1 MYIESHG
8 SGADVVLIHGWAMHG
23 GIFRPLTDALAQ
35 NYRVHVVDLPGH
47 GFSADDHSHFEL
59 PAIAARLTRL
69 LPPSVWIGWSL
80 GGLLAMNAA
89 IEHPQLIRGL
99 GVIAASPRFVTDADW
114 PHAVSVQIF
123 EKFGVDLQINSR
135 TTLERFLALELHGDE
150 YAQSGLRLLKK
161 HLFERGEPA
170 FSVLQEGLRTLS
182 RTDLRDRLSR
192 IACPNVWLA
201 GSRDLLVPAPAMEW
215 AATIANG
222 RFWRID
228 KAGHAPFLTH
238 LEEVRAGID
247 MLMRATEAAS

>member
-8 SGADVVLIHGWAMHG
+8 SGADIALIHGWAMHG
-23 GIFRPLTDALAQ
+23 GILRSLTAALAQ

-47 GFSADDHSHFEL
+47 GFSAADHSHFEL
-59 PAIAARLTRL
+59 PAIAARLAQL

-89 IEHPQLIRGL
+89 IEYPQLIRGL
-99 GVIAASPRFVTDADW
+99 GLISASPRFVTDTDW
-114 PHAVSVQIF
+114 PHAVSIQIF
-123 EKFGVDLQINSR
+123 EKFGADLKINYR
-135 TTLERFLALELHGDE
+135 ATLERFLALELHGDE
-150 YAQSGLRLLKK
+150 YAQSGLRALKQ
-161 HLFERGEPA
+161 HIFERGEPV
-170 FSVLQEGLRTLS
+170 FSVLQEGLHILAH
-182 RTDLRDRLSR
+182 TDLRARLSR
-192 IACPNVWLA
+192 IVCPNLWLA
-201 GSRDLLVPAPAMEW
+201 GSRDRLVPAPAMEW